1 MDATLST
8 LVLFLREAWTALAG
22 ALLAFAVL
30 AGMAQILRLGSA
42 SVIGANLWVWE
53 AISAVASVVIL
64 ALFAFLAVP
73 QIVSA
78 LESALPSGGGCGPI
92 NELGQFA
99 AGLIGALAALRMLKA
114 VFASVVSAS
123 LGASSSFSHSLIETG
138 EAVFGMLLAGAAVP
152 LAAWFL
158 GTCG

>member
-1 MDATLST
+1 VGLGGDLS
-8 LVLFLREAWTALAG
+8 
-22 ALLAFAVL
+22 
-30 AGMAQILRLGSA
+30 SA
-42 SVIGANLWVWE
+42 IG
-53 AISAVASVVIL
+53 VIL

-123 LGASSSFSHSLIETG
+123 LGASSSLSHSLIETG